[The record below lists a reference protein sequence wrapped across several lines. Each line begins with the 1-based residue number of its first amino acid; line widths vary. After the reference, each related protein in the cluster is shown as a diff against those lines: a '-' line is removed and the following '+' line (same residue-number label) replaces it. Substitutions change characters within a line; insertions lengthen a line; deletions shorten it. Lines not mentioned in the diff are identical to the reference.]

1 MLLELSNVLDVFE
14 MTDEYM
20 NTPIDY
26 GEDEI
31 NYFIPKGTN
40 ARTLEITGAVKE
52 IEDINKRLLEVIEN
66 PIDSPSL
73 KNLIADNYSKGKPVI
88 ILTDDNTRPNV
99 HTRIL
104 LPLLFPKIIDYGVAP
119 KDLHILIASGTHRP
133 GTEEEI
139 KKKVLGPEIWEKYK
153 DHVVSHNCDKG
164 VTQIGTSSRGTP
176 IFVNKLALEA
186 CLIIAMTDSEYHYF
200 AGIAGTVKQLF
211 PGISGR
217 KTISRNHPK
226 AFSKETGFKAA
237 CRLGNTE
244 SNPVIQDMIEMVE
257 FFKKTKA
264 VFCIDAILN
273 EKKIVLLNAGDI
285 ISMHNL
291 ARDLLKP
298 LREIE
303 VEKGADLVIITTGEL
318 GLNLYQA
325 GKGMHA
331 AWNATKKGGKILLLA
346 RAQDGVGNQAYHDT
360 MIAIK
365 DKDLDEALT
374 WVVANK
380 CSEETF
386 KIGNQKPVDLLRI
399 LKDNQIDMITEM
411 DHKELK
417 DIFRIT
423 GVEIKE
429 SVQETLRR
437 YLANFLKGQKDALI
451 YIMSDAGI
459 YVKPKES

>member
-1 MLLELSNVLDVFE
+1 MLVLSNVLDVFE
-14 MTDEYM
+14 MTEEYM

-31 NYFIPKGTN
+31 NFFIPKGTD
-40 ARTLEITGAVKE
+40 ARNLEITGAVKE

-73 KNLIADNYSKGKPVI
+73 KDLITANYSKGKPVI
-88 ILTDDNTRPNV
+88 ILTDDNTRPNI

-119 KDLHILIASGTHRP
+119 EDLHILIASGTHRP

-139 KKKVLGPEIWEKYK
+139 KNKVLGPEIWEKYK
-153 DHVVSHNCDKG
+153 NHVVSHNCDEG
-164 VTQIGTSSRGTP
+164 VTQIGTSSRNTP
-176 IFVNKLALEA
+176 IFLNKLALEA
-186 CLIIAMTDSEYHYF
+186 CLVIAMTDSEYHYF
-200 AGIAGTVKQLF
+200 AGIAGTVKQFF

-226 AFSKETGFKAA
+226 AFSKETGFKVA

-244 SNPVIQDMIEMVE
+244 GNPVIQDMIEMVE
-257 FFKKTKA
+257 FVKKTKA

-291 ARDLLKP
+291 ARDLLIP
-298 LREIE
+298 LREID

-365 DKDLDEALT
+365 DKELDEALT

-417 DIFRIT
+417 DIFRIN
-423 GVEIKE
+423 GVEIKD
-429 SVQETLRR
+429 SVQKTLRN
-437 YLANFLKGQKDALI
+437 YLVKFLKDKKDALI
-451 YIMSDAGI
+451 YVMSDAGI
-459 YVKPKES
+459 YVKPKEN